1 MVMEQ
6 QKGKA
11 RSTGVSV
18 VQILT
23 GGAVAVLVAG
33 AIWWLMLGGVA
44 PPGPDG
50 VLSDGAASQT
60 VATAVA
66 PEPATA
72 GPEIAPDDAV
82 DAAATEAEAPEIVQA
97 AAPQADAAQTDPVT
111 TSDAGTADAGMA
123 DAGLTDTGLTDTG
136 TADAETNPTPDLAA
150 ASDPVPA
157 PDATPDAA
165 PDTAAAAP
173 QVEPETAPGA
183 GADLAFDTVRAEP
196 DGSVLVAGTG
206 RPGTGVAVLVDGIA
220 AAIATVDG
228 QGKFVALF
236 TLTDLSAPRVLS
248 LGTKRADGTE
258 VRSIQ
263 SVVLAPRPAAP
274 AAADTAV
281 ASASAGPDPEPAPA
295 PAPAPAA
302 LMVDQEGIRLIAPP
316 DAPANIVIDTITYDD
331 AGEVQLAG
339 RAGAAADGGY
349 ARVYV
354 NNQPILVSPI
364 EPGGGWA
371 SALPEVETGVYTLR
385 VDQIDAEG
393 KVVSRFETPFQREA
407 PEAVAAAQ
415 AEAQAQAD
423 VQAKALAQA
432 QAANPAPE
440 GAAPIL
446 PSTRAALVTVQPGFT
461 LWAIATETY
470 GDGFL
475 YVRLYEANRD
485 QIRDPDLIYPGQM
498 FALPN

>member
-1 MVMEQ
+1 MGCGFWDRILGMAMEH

-11 RSTGVSV
+11 PSTGVSA

-44 PPGPDG
+44 PTGRDG
-50 VLSDGAASQT
+50 VQPDSAASQT
-60 VATAVA
+60 VATTVA
-66 PEPATA
+66 PEPAVA
-72 GPEIAPDDAV
+72 EPEVAPDDAAEAE
-82 DAAATEAEAPEIVQA
+82 AAEAEAPETEQA
-97 AAPQADAAQTDPVT
+97 AAPEADAPQTDPVT
-111 TSDAGTADAGMA
+111 ASDAGTP
-123 DAGLTDTGLTDTG
+123 
-136 TADAETNPTPDLAA
+136 DAETNPTPDLAA
-150 ASDPVPA
+150 APDPATA

-165 PDTAAAAP
+165 PETAAAEP
-173 QVEPETAPGA
+173 QADPEIAPETAPGA
-183 GADLAFDTVRAEP
+183 GADLAFDTVRAEA

-206 RPGTGVAVLVDGIA
+206 RPGTGVAVLVDGMA

-236 TLTDLSAPRVLS
+236 TLADTSAPRVLS

-274 AAADTAV
+274 AEADAAVASASAS
-281 ASASAGPDPEPAPA
+281 ASASAGPDPEPT

-302 LMVDQEGIRLIAPP
+302 LMVDEAGIRLIAPP

-339 RAGAAADGGY
+339 RAGAAAGGGY

-364 EPGGGWA
+364 EPGGGWT

-423 VQAKALAQA
+423 VQAEGAGPGPGRKPHARGCGPDPAQHPRGVGNRAAGLYPVGDRDGNLWRRVSVCKAL
-432 QAANPAPE
+432 
-440 GAAPIL
+440 
-446 PSTRAALVTVQPGFT
+446 
-461 LWAIATETY
+461 
-470 GDGFL
+470 
-475 YVRLYEANRD
+475 
-485 QIRDPDLIYPGQM
+485 
-498 FALPN
+498 